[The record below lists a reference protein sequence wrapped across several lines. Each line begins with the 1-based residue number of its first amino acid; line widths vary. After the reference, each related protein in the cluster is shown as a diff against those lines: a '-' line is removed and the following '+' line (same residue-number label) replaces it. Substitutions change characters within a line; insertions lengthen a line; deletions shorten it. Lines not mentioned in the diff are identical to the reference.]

1 LLLLLL
7 LFILSAGALFAVPCA
22 GEQSY
27 CFVRLVVGESGNV
40 EVLNCSL
47 LAARG
52 FYCLGPVAVAGSGG
66 DGNCIVLDCLLFVV
80 AAMLVT
86 SLFRT
91 ACTCWWWWS
100 LYRFGLFVVG
110 GGSGNVIVC
119 FFLVL

>member
-1 LLLLLL
+1 
-7 LFILSAGALFAVPCA
+7 
-22 GEQSY
+22 
-27 CFVRLVVGESGNV
+27 
-40 EVLNCSL
+40 L

-91 ACTCWWWWS
+91 ACACWWWWS

-119 FFLVL
+119 FFVVIVDRGGDGNCIGLDSLLLVAVVTLMS